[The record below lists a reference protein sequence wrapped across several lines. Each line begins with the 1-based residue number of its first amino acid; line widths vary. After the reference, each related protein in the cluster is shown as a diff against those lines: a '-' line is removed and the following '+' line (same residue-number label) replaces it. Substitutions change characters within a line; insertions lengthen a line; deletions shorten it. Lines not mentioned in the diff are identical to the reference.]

1 MQRRGG
7 VHRESSRNDVEER
20 GTMAVRPRLNV
31 DALTRLEMAR
41 EKARICGRK
50 PALPS
55 PLEQAAQ
62 EWKAQQER
70 GERRLFQ
77 PAGQTSVVTLQRMPL
92 EARADG
98 RRTDVEIG
106 WRTCQARVEHQPRRV
121 VLNGAMMGRIV
132 QTVRAREWARATGRK
147 TRAPLGSDL
156 EVWAERWKRAGG
168 GS

>member
-1 MQRRGG
+1 
-7 VHRESSRNDVEER
+7 
-20 GTMAVRPRLNV
+20 MAVRPRLTV

-41 EKARICGRK
+41 ERARISGRK

-55 PLEQAAQ
+55 PLEQAAE
-62 EWKAQQER
+62 EWQAQQEQ
-70 GERRLFQ
+70 GETLLFQ
-77 PAGQTSVVTLQRMPL
+77 PGGQTSVVTLQRMPL

-98 RRTDVEIG
+98 SRTDVEIG

-132 QTVRAREWARATGRK
+132 QTVRAREWARAVRGDTGV
-147 TRAPLGSDL
+147 PLGSDL
-156 EVWAERWKRAGG
+156 EAWAQRWRMANG